1 MPSPNNQ
8 PKRKQRKPLTSI
20 KETECDEKLINL
32 VGGVLESMSSI
43 S

>member
-1 MPSPNNQ
+1 MQSPNNQ
-8 PKRKQRKPLTSI
+8 PKRKQRKLLTSI
-20 KETECDEKLINL
+20 KETESDEKLINL